1 MGNTYSIIMMFV
13 LLAILYFFMIRP
25 ENKRR
30 KKAEE
35 LQNSLKKGDKITTI
49 GGIVGT
55 IVQVNEGTVVIET
68 SDDRVRMEI
77 TKWGV
82 SSQGV
87 QTTTVP
93 EPEKKK
99 KSSKP
104 EEKEAADASSSQE
117 ETKE

>member
-1 MGNTYSIIMMFV
+1 MGNNAYSIIMMFV

-99 KSSKP
+99 KPSKEEAEDTASSK
-104 EEKEAADASSSQE
+104 EEPKE
-117 ETKE
+117 

>member
-1 MGNTYSIIMMFV
+1 MGNNAYSIIMMFV

-99 KSSKP
+99 KSSK
-104 EEKEAADASSSQE
+104 EEAEDTASSQE
-117 ETKE
+117 EPKE